1 MLEHKYIQILRKELV
16 PALGCTE
23 PIALAYAAAK
33 AREVL
38 GEMPDRIT
46 VLCSGNIIKNVKGV
60 TVPMSDGMKGII
72 PSVLLGL
79 VGGDADRSLEVLTTV
94 TPQDIEETKA
104 LIEKK
109 ICTVKLAE
117 GVENLYIKITLSKG
131 DDLAVVEIK
140 GEHTNITKIEKNGRS
155 LFEASEDKKADKK
168 AQNPYNFEEIY
179 DFANNVDID
188 EIKDLIKM
196 QISHNLD
203 IANEGLLNPYGA
215 NVGKTL
221 LASYGDDVRVRA
233 KAYAAAGSDARM
245 SGCSKPVV
253 INSGSGNQGLTVSLP
268 VIIFAHELG
277 ASEEKLIRALVFS
290 NLIALMQKERIGKLS
305 AYCGAVSAACGAG
318 AAIAYLHDRSKEEI
332 VDTITNTLG
341 NVSGIV
347 CDGAK
352 PSCAAKI
359 ASSVDAAIMGY
370 TLAVNKQ
377 RFNSGEGL
385 VKDTVEDTIRA
396 ITQMAKDGMKL
407 TDVEILNIMI
417 ED

>member
-1 MLEHKYIQILRKELV
+1 MLEHKYLKILKKELV

-33 AREVL
+33 TRDVL
-38 GEMPDRIT
+38 GAMPDHVV

-60 TVPMSDGMKGII
+60 TVPMSGGMKGII

-79 VGGDADRSLEVLTTV
+79 VGGDSERLLEVLTTV
-94 TPQDIEETKA
+94 TEEDVEKTKQLIEE
-104 LIEKK
+104 K
-109 ICTVKLAE
+109 ICEVQLAE
-117 GVENLYIKITLSKG
+117 GVENLYIKITMHRG
-131 DDLAVVEIK
+131 EHFAVVEIK
-140 GEHTNITKIEKNGRS
+140 ESHTNITHIEKDGTV
-155 LFEASEDKKADKK
+155 LFEKTEESVDHTGQE
-168 AQNPYNFEEIY
+168 NPYRFDEIY
-179 DFANNVDID
+179 EFANTVAIEDVR
-188 EIKDLIKM
+188 DLIKM
-196 QISHNLD
+196 QITHNLD
-203 IANEGLLNPYGA
+203 IANEGLMNSYGA

-221 LASYGDDVRVRA
+221 LSSYGDDVRVRA

-277 ASEEKLIRALVFS
+277 VSEEKLIRALVFS
-290 NLIALMQKERIGKLS
+290 NLIALMQKARIGKLS

-318 AAIAYLHDRSKEEI
+318 AAIAYLHDNSKEEI
-332 VDTITNTLG
+332 IDTITNTLG

-359 ASSVDAAIMGY
+359 ASSVDAAIMGH
-370 TLAVNKQ
+370 TLAVNRQK
-377 RFNSGEGL
+377 FSAGEGL
-385 VKDTVEDTIRA
+385 VKDTVEETIRA
-396 ITQMAKDGMKL
+396 ITQMAKEGMKS